1 MTVQRYTFYTY
12 PPNIFLEKKICLITL
27 IPVYLQYMMDRR
39 ELIRWTAI
47 FLSFGIGCI
56 YGYLSG
62 YDNGYKVG
70 KIAGKMY
77 YQDKKQDSLIKV
89 LVSKSK

>member
-1 MTVQRYTFYTY
+1 
-12 PPNIFLEKKICLITL
+12 
-27 IPVYLQYMMDRR
+27 MMDKK
-39 ELIRWTAI
+39 ELIRWTAVFI
-47 FLSFGIGCI
+47 SFFIGYI
-56 YGYLSG
+56 IGYLNGNDSG
-62 YDNGYKVG
+62 YKDG